1 MNAVAPAMTAGFA
14 WRTQLVACNLCGSQQ
29 FSELY
34 PSRLPEVEAHDIQ
47 KIFACTSSAYGE
59 CGPIVRCNGCGLIY
73 QNPQPDPTCLLEAYE
88 EVEDTRY
95 EDEREGRLH
104 TFRRALQELEAHVAA
119 GRLLDIGAHIGV
131 AVEVARERGWD
142 AMGVEPSRWAT
153 AVGNARG
160 LPIVNGTIENLP
172 QTLPL
177 FDAVTIWDVIEHLP
191 DPLGELRR
199 IRPLMRP
206 DGVIAISTMDVQAP
220 VARLLG
226 RNWPWYMQMHLYYF
240 SQQTLSQLVEK
251 AGYEVIEIRR
261 HRRIVRLAYLM
272 SRIERRAAWLYPMMD
287 RALRTLRLSDRL
299 VAIDLGD
306 IVTLF
311 ARARGPLLA
320 GGTNGHSTRSP

>member
-1 MNAVAPAMTAGFA
+1 MNAVAPAASAGFT
-14 WRTQLVACNLCGSQQ
+14 WRTRVVPCNLCASRNYT
-29 FSELY
+29 ELY
-34 PSRLPEVEAHDIQ
+34 PSRLPDVQAHDIQ

-73 QNPQPDPTCLLEAYE
+73 QNPQPDPDCLLEAYE
-88 EVEDTRY
+88 GVEDTRY
-95 EDEREGRLH
+95 EDEREGRVH
-104 TFRRALQELEAHVAA
+104 TFRRALQELEEHVPA

-142 AMGVEPSRWAT
+142 AMGVEPSRWA
-153 AVGNARG
+153 ASVASSRG
-160 LPIVNGTIENLP
+160 LPVVNGTLDDLP
-172 QTLPL
+172 GTVPT

-199 IRPLMRP
+199 IRPLLRP
-206 DGVIAISTMDVQAP
+206 DGVIAISTMAVDAP
-220 VARLLG
+220 VARLMG
-226 RNWPWYMQMHLYYF
+226 RHWPWYMQMHLYYF
-240 SQQTLSQLVEK
+240 SRRTLSRLVEQ

-272 SRIERRAAWLYPMMD
+272 SRLERRASWLFPWLD
-287 RALRTLRLSDRL
+287 RSLRALGLSDRL
-299 VAIDLGD
+299 VAVDLGD

-320 GGTNGHSTRSP
+320 GGTNGHAIH